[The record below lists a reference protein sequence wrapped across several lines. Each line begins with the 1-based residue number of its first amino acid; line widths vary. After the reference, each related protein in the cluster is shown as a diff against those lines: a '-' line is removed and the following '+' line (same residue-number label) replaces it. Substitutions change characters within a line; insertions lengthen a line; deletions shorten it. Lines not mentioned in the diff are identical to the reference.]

1 MKRFYSLSIIVVLL
15 SLVISCSLG
24 PGGKSP
30 GTDGSGAWLVPIR
43 KVFDSGP
50 GKDGIPALE
59 NPEMITSEAATF
71 LAGEKSVAGVLING
85 EARAYPL
92 LIMEHHEIANVE
104 IGGRAVSVTFCPL
117 TYSSIGWDRTL
128 NGTTTTFGVSGF
140 LYKNNLVPYDR
151 LTDSN
156 WSQMLNLSV
165 NGDLIS
171 REIET
176 FQVVETKWSTWKRM
190 YPETL
195 VLSTNTGF
203 NRNYGPHLYGNY
215 ETSDNNIL
223 FPITNDD
230 FRLPRKDRLH
240 GIIVNSQVKTYP
252 FTSFPRA

>member
-1 MKRFYSLSIIVVLL
+1 MKRFYPISIITVLI
-15 SLVISCSLG
+15 SLVISCSTTSDSVGLG
-24 PGGKSP
+24 GGTNGP
-30 GTDGSGAWLVPIR
+30 GTDGSAAWLIPIR
-43 KVFDSGP
+43 EVFDGGP

-59 NPEMITSEAATF
+59 NPEMVTPEAATF
-71 LAGEKSVAGVLING
+71 LGDEELVVGVLING

-128 NGTTTTFGVSGF
+128 NGTTTTFGVSGL

-151 LTDSN
+151 LTNSN

-176 FQVVETKWSTWKRM
+176 FQVVEAKWGAWKRL

-195 VLSTNTGF
+195 VLSTN
-203 NRNYGPHLYGNY
+203 R
-215 ETSDNNIL
+215 
-223 FPITNDD
+223 
-230 FRLPRKDRLH
+230 
-240 GIIVNSQVKTYP
+240 GINFLVFLLSSIYY
-252 FTSFPRA
+252 